1 MIFLGFKKY
10 STIAALLAISLL
22 FVANCKPKDEP
33 FDEGK
38 GSPVFLISGSVDGR
52 PTQYIAGVD
61 SYYMYSQYRYDV
73 KDSVYW
79 MEAELKKTNCTTCPN
94 SILIS
99 IADAEVSSGTGSVN
113 ISKVVQPDTF
123 VFFPASGG
131 TTITNSYKFD
141 FIGEDTGYINPSYLW
156 NFGGVG
162 TSTLK
167 NPSFTFT
174 DTQIRNVCL
183 TVTDLTSSCKN
194 TACNTI
200 KPQVAGNDTC
210 SPRFSYIVLGDTS
223 IQFVNQ
229 SQGGTYF
236 WDFGDGFFSTQM
248 SPLKKYSKKDTYKV
262 CLTVSTS
269 QCTQTL
275 CKSVVFADTSF
286 TCGTSFYVGG
296 TKLNTVVTTN
306 PQTSTVVV
314 RYIDENGVL
323 YQSNLQNQ
331 PVGSNFTKVSTR
343 NYDPNEKGEKTQ
355 LLNITFKCRV
365 FNSIGGFKDIV
376 VTNGVVAIAYP

>member
-10 STIAALLAISLL
+10 STIVALLAISLL

-123 VFFPASGG
+123 VYLLDSGG
-131 TTITNSYKFD
+131 STSSNTYKFD
-141 FIGEDTGYINPSYLW
+141 FIGEDTGYKNPIYEW
-156 NFGGVG
+156 DFGGAG
-162 TSTLK
+162 KSSLK

-174 DTQIRNVCL
+174 DTQTRNVCL

-210 SPRFSYIVLGDTS
+210 SPRFSYVVLGDTS

-229 SQGGTYF
+229 SQGGNYL
-236 WDFGDGFFSTQM
+236 WDFGDGLSSTQT
-248 SPLKKYSKKDTYKV
+248 SPIKIYSRKDTYKV
-262 CLTVSTS
+262 CLTVSSAT
-269 QCTQTL
+269 CTQTL
-275 CKSVVFADTSF
+275 CKSVVLADTNF
-286 TCGTSFYVGG
+286 TCGVNFYVGS
-296 TKLNTVVTTN
+296 TKLNTFVTKISK
-306 PQTSTVVV
+306 TSTVVV

-331 PVGSNFTKVSTR
+331 PIGSNFTKVSTR